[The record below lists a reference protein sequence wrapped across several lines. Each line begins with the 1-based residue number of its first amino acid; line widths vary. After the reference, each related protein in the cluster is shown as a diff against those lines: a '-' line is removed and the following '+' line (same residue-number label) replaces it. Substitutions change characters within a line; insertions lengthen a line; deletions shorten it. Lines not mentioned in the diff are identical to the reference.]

1 MLERSVGGY
10 CGINQ
15 QFKNLL
21 MTLKKNLILKFKI
34 ISIDLIIIIQFIKEL
49 LIILLILLNCQ
60 KSIWLICRLII

>member
-1 MLERSVGGY
+1 MLERLVNGY

-15 QFKNLL
+15 PFRNQSE
-21 MTLKKNLILKFKI
+21 TLKKNLILKFKI